1 MKGKKRADRSMAI
14 VLALALAFTMN
25 VPAAAWGDHSN
36 NEDSLGSFVTSGQ
49 DGVSEADGSS
59 VAGSEDEGES
69 SGQPSTDKP
78 TDGSDVNASR
88 NADHDDGI
96 SGDGGQR
103 FSIAGAGALANR
115 NAVDSIG
122 PLRIFLSLIHI

>member
-103 FSIAGAGALANR
+103 FSIAGAGPLATY
-115 NAVDSIG
+115 
-122 PLRIFLSLIHI
+122 